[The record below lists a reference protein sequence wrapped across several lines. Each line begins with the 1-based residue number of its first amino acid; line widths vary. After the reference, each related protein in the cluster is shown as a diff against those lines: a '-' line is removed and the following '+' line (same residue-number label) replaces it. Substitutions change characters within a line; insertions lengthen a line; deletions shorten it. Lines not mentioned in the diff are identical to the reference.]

1 MCTLISVELVLIVK
15 GERGIINV
23 YGLLQNE
30 YIISRRKGIIGVR
43 SSTAVHAWYVTFLF
57 KYGQYWFGMEKNWN

>member
-1 MCTLISVELVLIVK
+1 MYVLFPKEMCTLISVELILIVK

-30 YIISRRKGIIGVR
+30 YIISRRKGIIGVP
-43 SSTAVHAWYVTFLF
+43 SSTAVHA
-57 KYGQYWFGMEKNWN
+57 